1 MPFENEISDLT
12 NLYKKLHLAKKVV
25 IVDGMIGGG
34 KNLISSIVSSL
45 PNVEMWLYKPKIE
58 QICMLHHH
66 DHISLD
72 AAKTLIKMWLDEEIY
87 NQSISRDINFKP
99 SDYSSV
105 FHDSKPLRY
114 FRRLFRSPSEGEK
127 TLKKEMP
134 TLNLMTHVNTSYARP
149 LFEALEERLI
159 YVKITRHPMS
169 TYMIKHNIN
178 WIKKWESSGRFFG
191 SLLYRTLD
199 NNSKQ
204 IHLPLYAK
212 KIEKEYLKANHADK
226 AILLLDQWIRNGD
239 SFIDEIKKTTK
250 AQIYEIPY
258 EKFVFEPLKYINE
271 ISKSLEVK
279 LDKTTLK
286 KMSKERVPRDSLT
299 DAPKNPVYSK
309 IGWVKP
315 KKNMSLSENFVE
327 GRLFAANLATP
338 KGLELLDQLA
348 EYYETRYSIVK

>member
-1 MPFENEISDLT
+1 MPFENKFTDLT
-12 NLYKKLHLAKKVV
+12 SLYKKLHFAKKVV

-34 KNLISSIVSSL
+34 KNLISSIITSL
-45 PNVEMWLYKPKIE
+45 PNVEMWLHKPKVE
-58 QICMLHHH
+58 QICILCNH
-66 DHISLD
+66 DHVSLD
-72 AAKTLIKMWLDEEIY
+72 AAKTLIKIWVDEEIY
-87 NQSISRDINFKP
+87 NQSISRNTNFKP

-105 FHDSKPLRY
+105 FHDSKPLSY
-114 FRRLFRSPSEGEK
+114 FRRLFKSPSEGEK

-134 TLNLMTHVNTSYARP
+134 TLNLMTHVNTSYAKP

-159 YVKITRHPMS
+159 YIKIARHPMS

-178 WIKKWESSGRFFG
+178 WIKKWESNGRFGHLMYKTF
-191 SLLYRTLD
+191 D

-204 IHLPLYAK
+204 IHIPLYAK

-239 SFIDEIKKTTK
+239 SFIDEIKKITK
-250 AQIYEIPY
+250 AKIYEIPY
-258 EKFVFEPLKYINE
+258 EKFVFEPLKYIDE
-271 ISKSLEVK
+271 IAKSLDVK
-279 LDKTTLK
+279 LDKATLK
-286 KMSKERVPRDSLT
+286 KMRKEKIPRTSLT
-299 DAPKNPVYSK
+299 DAPKNSVYSE

-315 KKNMSLSENFVE
+315 KKNMSLSENFDE

-348 EYYETRYSIVK
+348 EYYEARHSIVK

>member
-1 MPFENEISDLT
+1 MPFENKFTDLT
-12 NLYKKLHLAKKVV
+12 SLYKKLHFAKKVV
-25 IVDGMIGGG
+25 IIDGMIGGG

-45 PNVEMWLYKPKIE
+45 PNVEMWLHKPKIE
-58 QICMLHHH
+58 QICMLHYYG
-66 DHISLD
+66 HISLE
-72 AAKTLIKMWLDEEIY
+72 AAKTLIKVWIDEEIF

-99 SDYSSV
+99 SDYSGV

-134 TLNLMTHVNTSYARP
+134 TLNLMTHVNTSYAKP

-159 YVKITRHPMS
+159 YVKISRHPMS

-178 WIKKWESSGRFFG
+178 WIKKWESNGRFG
-191 SLLYRTLD
+191 HLMYKTLD

-212 KIEKEYLKANHADK
+212 KIEKEYFKANHADK
-226 AILLLDQWIRNGD
+226 AMLLFDQWIRNDD

-250 AQIYEIPY
+250 AKIYEIPY

-271 ISKSLEVK
+271 ISKSLDVK

-286 KMSKERVPRDSLT
+286 KMRQEKVPRTSLT

-309 IGWVKP
+309 IGWIKP
-315 KKNMSLSENFVE
+315 KKNSSLAESFME
-327 GRLFAANLATP
+327 GRSFAANTATP
-338 KGLELLDQLA
+338 ERLAILDELA
-348 EYYETRYSIVK
+348 EYYEARHSIVK